1 MEKIIVELDV
11 KNKKGI
17 EEVKNFNKEL
27 GKTGKE
33 VSNTKKEL
41 KETNDATTT
50 LAGGAVASFNKFKG
64 AVMSVVTGFKSL
76 KFAII
81 ATGIGALLVGIL
93 AVKTAFTSSEEG
105 QNKFAKILGVIGALT
120 GNLFDLLADLGEVII
135 SVFENPKQALLNFRD
150 LITQNITNRF
160 ESILDTLGFLSS
172 AFKKV
177 FSGDFSGALE
187 DAKKAGNSYVDS
199 LTGVKNSIDRVS
211 ESVKNFA
218 KEQVEDAKGAAK
230 VADMRAKA
238 DKIERELIVKR
249 SKLES
254 EVALLRLKARQ
265 EDEFGTKERKEA
277 LLEAQE
283 LENKLLA
290 DQTEYLILR
299 KDAQVLENTF
309 SRSNKE
315 NLTKEAEAIA
325 AVNRQV
331 AQRANVARQ
340 LQRELNTIQG
350 QIETEN
356 KAKESAQ
363 KVIDDKKIADDKL
376 LNETEIKDAKTLAD
390 LKNDIRD
397 ASAVTDE
404 EKRVLEL
411 QKVTEHYDKL
421 IELAKLNNISTI
433 DLETAKGIATAGIE
447 KQVDEEKIKSKENVL
462 NALVGLA
469 GAESA
474 LGKAGII
481 AKQVLLTKELLIDL
495 GFIKSKATKTIVSA
509 NLDAASSGASVATGF
524 SKTLA
529 LGFPAAI
536 PALIGYASAAV
547 GIISSVKSAV
557 GGAKS
562 VASSIGGSGG
572 GSSSSSPS
580 VPTVAST
587 PPSFNVVGSSDTNQ
601 LASAIGGQ
609 SQKPIKAFVVSSDVS
624 TSQELDRNIITEA
637 GIG

>member
-17 EEVKNFNKEL
+17 KEVENFNKEIN
-27 GKTGKE
+27 KTSKE

-41 KETNDATTT
+41 KETNNATNT

-120 GNLFDLLADLGEVII
+120 GNLFDLLADLGEIII

-160 ESILDTLGFLSS
+160 ESILDTLGFLST

-187 DAKKAGNSYVDS
+187 DAKKAGISYVDS

-283 LENKLLA
+283 LENQLLA

-376 LNETEIKDAKTLAD
+376 LNESEIKDAKTLAD

-433 DLETAKGIATAGIE
+433 DLETAKGIATTGIE

-481 AKQVLLTKELLIDL
+481 AKQLLLTKELLIDL

-536 PALIGYASAAV
+536 PALIGYAGAAV

-562 VASSIGGSGG
+562 VASSIGGSS
-572 GSSSSSPS
+572 GSSPSSPS